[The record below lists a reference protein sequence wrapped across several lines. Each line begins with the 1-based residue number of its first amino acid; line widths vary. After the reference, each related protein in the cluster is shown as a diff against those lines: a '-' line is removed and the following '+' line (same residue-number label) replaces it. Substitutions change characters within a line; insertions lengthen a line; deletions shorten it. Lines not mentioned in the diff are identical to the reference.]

1 MTDDRPEPGTASRTG
16 TAEPPAPARRSGGG
30 DRPGRRRWQ
39 LPVVVAAIVL
49 LVVIGVLTLVTN
61 SSDHDTPGGD
71 GNRSAATSST
81 TTGPPSRARRLQLSD
96 LGEFAPPTALRAAL
110 RLATTAPSPSPR
122 RAAPELTEAQVDR
135 CGTVIEA
142 RDPGLTRANRRRT
155 LVATID
161 GEA

>member
-1 MTDDRPEPGTASRTG
+1 
-16 TAEPPAPARRSGGG
+16 
-30 DRPGRRRWQ
+30 
-39 LPVVVAAIVL
+39 VVVAAIVL

-81 TTGPPSRARRLQLSD
+81 TTGPSSRARRLQLSD
-96 LGEFAPPTALRAAL
+96 LGEFASPTALRAAL

-161 GEA
+161 GEAVVVLEYQATSVRTGRPTTRIVAVGVAACDDQLDFER